1 MEDVSTSFASHQ
13 LRQTAEQLAPSAVE
27 FNKQYWDEA
36 YLPLKGSVRVPL
48 RLIWVAS
55 VSTLV
60 SHFMECF
67 SGTKTLTQEA
77 FMQSQSLKISIYYIA
92 GLMLHPIVLETL
104 KYLLVENYTPS
115 ANLQVGDTGLR
126 NDMRY
131 DTTFDLFWQ

>member
-1 MEDVSTSFASHQ
+1 MEDISTSFASHQ

-67 SGTKTLTQEA
+67 SGTKKLTQEA
-77 FMQSQSLKISIYYIA
+77 FMQKPELKDFNILYCCINAASNCVGNSEIFIS
-92 GLMLHPIVLETL
+92 
-104 KYLLVENYTPS
+104 
-115 ANLQVGDTGLR
+115 
-126 NDMRY
+126 
-131 DTTFDLFWQ
+131 